1 MPSGEGGRCDRDN
14 VDKGAV
20 EGSLVR
26 EDAIRFTTRM
36 EEAYATLPQRLWRTD
51 EGLSSIRSS
60 SIYLFGCENVS
71 HIHPP
76 YIDIGDNGEK

>member
-36 EEAYATLPQRLWRTD
+36 EEAYATLLEAALYRVF
-51 EGLSSIRSS
+51 
-60 SIYLFGCENVS
+60 IYLDAKTSSRENVS